1 MNILWKRK
9 SEYYFIVITQDSS
22 SSSDDLTDIED
33 DSKKTDISLNELLSV
48 PVPKIDKAQRNECQI
63 CSGPERCNA
72 QKKPE
77 IFVGC
82 VTCKRNGQF

>member
-1 MNILWKRK
+1 M
-9 SEYYFIVITQDSS
+9 QDSS
-22 SSSDDLTDIED
+22 SSSDDSTDAEDDDKRTDIR
-33 DSKKTDISLNELLSV
+33 LNEFLSV
-48 PVPKIDKAQRNECQI
+48 PVPKLDKTQRNECQI

-82 VTCKRNGQF
+82 GTCKRNGKFGS